1 MDPVLEQL
9 VEPFERMPPA
19 EASRILT
26 EHYGLPAAE
35 LESLPTERDDSFLV
49 SAGGQQF
56 SLKVAHPSD
65 DPAVIEMQLAA
76 MTFAA
81 TADPGIPLQK
91 IVLGLDGQPVQH
103 VNGRVARLLTWLPGE
118 LARGQEPTPSQLHA
132 SGVMLGRL
140 NHALSTFEHP
150 AAHRALAW
158 DLRHLGMLRE
168 LATDATAHVIDR
180 FEVSVAPLLDG
191 LPQQVIHNDFHPSNI
206 LVDERDP
213 RYVVGVLDFGDV
225 VHAARV
231 SDLGVAL
238 AYLAPQG
245 DLLTG
250 VQPFIDGFETVVP
263 LLPEE
268 KAILPDLVS
277 ARLVQRIVMSGLLAR
292 EQHTTGEN

>member
-26 EHYGLPAAE
+26 ELYGLPAAE
-35 LESLPTERDDSFLV
+35 LEPLPTERDDSFRV
-49 SAGGQQF
+49 AAGGQHF
-56 SLKVAHPSD
+56 SLKIAHPSD
-65 DPAVIEMQLAA
+65 DHAVIEMQLAA
-76 MTFAA
+76 MVHAA
-81 TADPGIPLQK
+81 AVDPGIPLQK
-91 IVLGLDGQPVQH
+91 VVLGLDGRPVQSAH
-103 VNGRVARLLTWLPGE
+103 GRAARLLSWLPGE
-118 LARGQEPTPSQLHA
+118 LARGQEPTPAQLHA

-140 NHALSTFEHP
+140 NRALSTFEHP
-150 AAHRALAW
+150 AAHRSLAW

-180 FEVSVAPLLDG
+180 FEISVAPLLDG
-191 LPQQVIHNDFHPSNI
+191 LPQQVIHNDFHPANI
-206 LVDERDP
+206 LVDERSP
-213 RYVVGVLDFGDV
+213 HYVVGVLDFGDV

-268 KAILPDLVS
+268 KAVLPDLVS
-277 ARLVQRIVMSGLLAR
+277 ARLVQRILLSGLLAR
-292 EQHTTGEN
+292 GQQNTGES